1 MRSHALFGRD
11 EKAIESRPGFAALH
25 GSGYDVV
32 DGRQSQSAH
41 KCLLIG
47 EDRTRLVAAA
57 PCCAYAIASF
67 QVRLKRFTGT
77 VGPFI
82 SADNRSHCVTDT
94 IGLASYRENRPCK
107 VSKRIQRRARERK
120 NADENPSAGSHIQ
133 GFSKG
138 GL

>member
-47 EDRTRLVAAA
+47 EDRTRPVAAA

-82 SADNRSHCVTDT
+82 SADYRSRCVTDT
-94 IGLASYRENRPCK
+94 IDPTSFRAADDARR
-107 VSKRIQRRARERK
+107 VSSFKGMRGSK
-120 NADENPSAGSHIQ
+120 NANENPSADGYIQ
-133 GFSKG
+133 GLSKG